1 MLKLANVFF
10 SMHNAVAD
18 WNQPHQYISSD
29 HSNGCMAKLQ
39 TTTFSLWQKINK
51 KIQQAQP
58 QPFLWQEQLTL
69 YHPQRNII
77 HFITLRQFSNW
88 NNNHVISSSLGQLSQ
103 SETTH
108 EYHFKTISLSQTSSV
123 SLSEN
128 VLWQKQPKVRVFS
141 FWNNTRR
148 IISDR
153 KNPYQFKTILFGRW
167 NLQCHLQAFFFGRK
181 NLKSLEHIFFKEII
195 CIIATLTLICKSIL
209 TEEIQTF
216 TKKMVL
222 QCFKEHLNNLR

>member
-10 SMHNAVAD
+10 SMHNAVVD
-18 WNQPHQYISSD
+18 WNHPHQYISSD

-39 TTTFSLWQKINK
+39 TTTFSLWQDKNK
-51 KIQQAQP
+51 QTFQQAQP

-77 HFITLRQFSNW
+77 HFITSRQFSDR

-103 SETTH
+103 SETTR
-108 EYHFKTISLSQTSSV
+108 EYHFKTISLSQTWSV

-128 VLWQKQPKVRVFS
+128 VLWQKQPKVRFFSS
-141 FWNNTRR
+141 FWNNTMR

-153 KNPYQFKTILFGRW
+153 KNPYQFKTILFGRR

-181 NLKSLEHIFFKEII
+181 NLKSLEHIF
-195 CIIATLTLICKSIL
+195 S
-209 TEEIQTF
+209 
-216 TKKMVL
+216 KKIYVSL
-222 QCFKEHLNNLR
+222 QLWHLYVSPY

>member
-10 SMHNAVAD
+10 SMHNAVVD

-39 TTTFSLWQKINK
+39 TTTFSLWQDKNK
-51 KIQQAQP
+51 QTFQQAQP

-77 HFITLRQFSNW
+77 HFITSRQFSDR

-103 SETTH
+103 SETTR

-128 VLWQKQPKVRVFS
+128 VLWQKQPKVRFSSS
-141 FWNNTRR
+141 FWNNTMR

-153 KNPYQFKTILFGRW
+153 KNPYQFKTIFCLAGGTYSVTSRLFSSAGR
-167 NLQCHLQAFFFGRK
+167 
-181 NLKSLEHIFFKEII
+181 
-195 CIIATLTLICKSIL
+195 T
-209 TEEIQTF
+209 
-216 TKKMVL
+216 
-222 QCFKEHLNNLR
+222 

>member
-1 MLKLANVFF
+1 MYGKTTDNHIFTLTKKKKKKINRHNLNLFYGRNSLHCITLKE
-10 SMHNAVAD
+10 
-18 WNQPHQYISSD
+18 ISS
-29 HSNGCMAKLQ
+29 
-39 TTTFSLWQKINK
+39 
-51 KIQQAQP
+51 
-58 QPFLWQEQLTL
+58 
-69 YHPQRNII
+69 
-77 HFITLRQFSNW
+77 ITLRQFSDW

-103 SETTH
+103 SETR

-128 VLWQKQPKVRVFS
+128 VLWQKQPKVRLFF

-153 KNPYQFKTILFGRW
+153 KNPYQFKTILFGRR

-181 NLKSLEHIFFKEII
+181 NLKSLEHIFFQEII
-195 CIIATLTLICKSIL
+195 CITATLTLICKSIL

-216 TKKMVL
+216 TLQKKMVL